1 MKWSYRVA
9 RVAGID
15 IRVHATFAFVLVFGA
30 VQWGVPHGAPGAA
43 FGVLAMLFL
52 FGCVVLHEL
61 GHSLVARAFAL
72 PVREI
77 VLLPIGGVA
86 KLEKNPEKPLH
97 ELLIALAGPLVNVG
111 LALLLALAV
120 DGATL
125 QALNEK
131 GLVGDKPLVPSAETL
146 VLWLLAANVSLAVF
160 NMIPAF
166 PLDGGRVLRALLA
179 MGMGFP
185 RATRTAA
192 AIGQVLAVGLGVFAI
207 VTGQMLLALI
217 AFLIF
222 IGAGQEQAEE
232 QARSVLSTLRVG
244 DAYNKYALTLSPG
257 DHVSRVVDYILT
269 SYQPDFA
276 VLQGTQLLGAVTRQD
291 VLKALAT
298 DGRDQYVAG
307 IMDRDVTRVQA
318 SEPLDAVRRLML
330 EKGVRIVGVFDAER
344 YLGLVSLED
353 LSEALLVV
361 TFVERQNALRRA
373 AEGPQEM

>member
-15 IRVHATFAFVLVFGA
+15 IKVHATFGLILVFGA
-30 VQWGVPHGAPGAA
+30 VQWGVPHGASGAA

-52 FGCVVLHEL
+52 FACVVLHEL
-61 GHSLVARAFAL
+61 GHSLVARVFHV

-86 KLEKNPEKPLH
+86 RLEKNPEKPLH

-111 LALLLALAV
+111 IAFLLLFLV

-131 GLVGDKPLVPSAETL
+131 GLVGSQPLQPSASTL

-179 MGMGFP
+179 MAIGVP

-192 AIGQVLAVGLGVFAI
+192 AVGQLLAVALGIFAI
-207 VTGQMLLALI
+207 LSGQMLLALI

-222 IGAGQEQAEE
+222 VGAGQEQAEE
-232 QARSVLSTLRVG
+232 QARSVLSTLKVG
-244 DAYNKYALTLSPG
+244 DAYNKYALALSPG
-257 DHVSRVVDYILT
+257 DNVSRVVDFILT

-276 VLQGTQLLGAVTRQD
+276 VLQGTQLLGVVTRQD

-298 DGRDQYVAG
+298 DERDQYVAG
-307 IMDRDVTRVQA
+307 IMDRAVIRVQA
-318 SEPLDAVRRLML
+318 SEPLDAVRKTML
-330 EKGVRIVGVFDAER
+330 EKGVRIVAVFDGES

-361 TFVERQNALRRA
+361 TFVERQSALRRA
-373 AEGPQEM
+373 AADA